1 MPKIIW
7 EDSNAVN
14 YSLNDNVSYL
24 ILQKRG
30 LSPKELE
37 SFLNPNYDSLNDP
50 FIIPNMKIAVERIK
64 SAIKNNDKI
73 VIYGDYDIDGLS
85 SSALMKDAFF
95 MMGTTLKQLRS

>member
-14 YSLNDNVSYL
+14 YSLNDNVSSL

-37 SFLNPNYDSLNDP
+37 SFLNPNYDSLSDP

-64 SAIKNNDKI
+64 KAINKIEKI
-73 VIYGDYDIDGLS
+73 VIYGD
-85 SSALMKDAFF
+85 
-95 MMGTTLKQLRS
+95 